1 MPKLGAH
8 SRKPRSRSEIISYVV
23 DLAGL
28 YGWRHHHASPGLTA
42 ADYSD
47 GFPSEVLLREGRLV
61 MVTISGLGGALTRPE
76 EVWIKELGAA
86 RAIEVLVVPRDDL
99 SGLARSLRPRAERDS
114 RTRPRRAAPEG
125 SLSSKDE
132 EAVMPEQIKV
142 VLNRTKD
149 TKHTTRFDVA
159 ETDEESAAIR
169 TLYVRQSALEEFGA
183 PESLLVT
190 VVPAPS
196 HPARTGRGSD
206 V

>member
-1 MPKLGAH
+1 
-8 SRKPRSRSEIISYVV
+8 
-23 DLAGL
+23 
-28 YGWRHHHASPGLTA
+28 
-42 ADYSD
+42 
-47 GFPSEVLLREGRLV
+47 
-61 MVTISGLGGALTRPE
+61 
-76 EVWIKELGAA
+76 
-86 RAIEVLVVPRDDL
+86 
-99 SGLARSLRPRAERDS
+99 
-114 RTRPRRAAPEG
+114 
-125 SLSSKDE
+125 
-132 EAVMPEQIKV
+132 MPEQIKV